1 MSLESEILECIRP
14 DLDED
19 SFNQAA
25 LKLFKFQSKANLS
38 YRNYLRS
45 LGVTSEDVFHWTE
58 IPALPSATFRE
69 QRVACFPPIE
79 TKRIFQTS
87 GTTAENTGKHE
98 FASLEYYQQSLV
110 TGFSDAMPDVSDYHW
125 ISLIPSYEER
135 STGSLSFMV
144 STLAYHYA
152 RQGVEF
158 LCDAEFNFE
167 PKLVFE
173 KLIECSMSG
182 TPIFVLG
189 TSFAYAQLFESLME
203 SHVQATLPPD
213 SVLFD
218 TGGYKGRH
226 KEYSRP
232 EFLEIIDEY
241 LGIKP
246 EQIWNEYGMTE
257 LSSQAY
263 ARSDI
268 GYHTFPAWTR
278 AVVRDPA
285 TGELCSNREQGV
297 IQILDLANI
306 GSVLAVSTLDAG
318 IMHGDRHL
326 ELLGRVDADEL
337 RGCSLNYE

>member
-1 MSLESEILECIRP
+1 MSLESEILECIRT
-14 DLDED
+14 DLDEEA
-19 SFNQAA
+19 FNQAA
-25 LKLFKFQSKANLS
+25 LTLFNYQSKANLP

-45 LGVTSEDVFHWTE
+45 LGVASADVYHWTE
-58 IPALPSATFRE
+58 IPALPTSTFRD

-79 TKRIFQTS
+79 TTKVFETS
-87 GTTAENTGKHE
+87 GTTEDHTGRHE
-98 FASLEYYQQSLV
+98 FAKLDCYQKSLMK
-110 TGFSDAMPDVSDYHW
+110 GFVDAMPDVSQYHW
-125 ISLIPSYEER
+125 ISLIPSYEVR
-135 STGSLSFMV
+135 PTGSLSFMV
-144 STLAYHYA
+144 STLAYHYSE
-152 RQGVEF
+152 QSVDF

-167 PKLVFE
+167 PEDLFE
-173 KLIECSMSG
+173 KLIECSMSE
-182 TPIFVLG
+182 TPIFMLG
-189 TSFAYAQLFESLME
+189 TSFAFARLFESLME
-203 SHVQATLPPD
+203 SRVQTALPPN

-226 KEYSRP
+226 KEYTRP
-232 EFLEIIDEY
+232 EFLELIDES

-263 ARSDI
+263 SRSDI

-278 AVVRDPA
+278 VVVRDPA
-285 TGELCSNREQGV
+285 TGALCSNREQGV

-306 GSVLAVSTLDAG
+306 GSVLAVSTQDLG

-326 ELLGRVDADEL
+326 ELLGRVDSESL